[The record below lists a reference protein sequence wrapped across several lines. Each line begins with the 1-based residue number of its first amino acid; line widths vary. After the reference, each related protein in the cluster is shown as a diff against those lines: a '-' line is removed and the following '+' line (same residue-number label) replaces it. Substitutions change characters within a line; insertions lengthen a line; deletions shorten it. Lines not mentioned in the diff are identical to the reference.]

1 MHEMDNFQLFNVLS
15 YAFKCLIKE
24 KLSFASK
31 LLVLDFIDLQICQQ
45 FFTMSDSQD
54 QIIQYAHT
62 IRNKEQIVTLTEEE
76 DAKLYKCS
84 QEQFPL
90 VKLQDAQPVVAHDV
104 KDMGAS
110 GHIQG
115 ICSKCSSAN
124 RQILL
129 FSDLQDSYL

>member
-1 MHEMDNFQLFNVLS
+1 
-15 YAFKCLIKE
+15 
-24 KLSFASK
+24 
-31 LLVLDFIDLQICQQ
+31 
-45 FFTMSDSQD
+45 
-54 QIIQYAHT
+54 
-62 IRNKEQIVTLTEEE
+62 
-76 DAKLYKCS
+76 
-84 QEQFPL
+84 

-129 FSDLQDSYL
+129 FSDLQDSYLVNTTIKRKKGRGKERIVLCVASKYLA